1 LRSTTKSVAVTSCL
15 LLALVLSGVAAGAT
29 QNASPTKWVSV
40 FCGSVVTW
48 EHTVK
53 TRVAKLESTL
63 AIQKKSGATK
73 LPAARAQLVTF
84 LTDIVR
90 STRATTAKLKAVGA
104 PDVKNGD
111 KIQAGVLGAF
121 SQLTKAFDDARK
133 SAQKLSIARKQAFA
147 RGAAALAA
155 TIQSSTNRIGAAFQ
169 TLNKYS
175 TKELNDAAKKDKTCA
190 KLGG

>member
-1 LRSTTKSVAVTSCL
+1 MRSTTKSVAVTSCL

-29 QNASPTKWVSV
+29 QNATPTKWVAV

-53 TRVAKLESTL
+53 TRVTKLERTL
-63 AIQKKSGATK
+63 AIQKSGATK
-73 LPAARAQLVTF
+73 LPAVRAQLGTF
-84 LTDIVR
+84 LVDIVR
-90 STRATTAKLKAVGA
+90 STRATRAKLKAVGA

-133 SAQKLSIARKQAFA
+133 SAQKLSIASKQAFA
-147 RGAAALAA
+147 KGATALAA

-169 TLNKYS
+169 ALDKYS
-175 TKELNDAAKKDKTCA
+175 TKQLNDAAKKDKTCA

>member
-1 LRSTTKSVAVTSCL
+1 MRSTTKSVAVTSCL

-40 FCGSVVTW
+40 FCGSVATW

-63 AIQKKSGATK
+63 AVQKKSGATK

-84 LTDIVR
+84 P
-90 STRATTAKLKAVGA
+90 

-121 SQLTKAFDDARK
+121 SQLAKAFDDARK
-133 SAQKLSIARKQAFA
+133 SAQKLSIASKQAFA
-147 RGAAALAA
+147 KGATALAA

-175 TKELNDAAKKDKTCA
+175 TKELNDAAKKDKTCV

>member
-1 LRSTTKSVAVTSCL
+1 MRSTTKSVAVTSCL

-53 TRVAKLESTL
+53 TRVA
-63 AIQKKSGATK
+63 
-73 LPAARAQLVTF
+73 QLVTF

-90 STRATTAKLKAVGA
+90 STRATTAKVRAVGT

-121 SQLTKAFDDARK
+121 SQLAKAFDDARK
-133 SAQKLSIARKQAFA
+133 SAQKLSIASKQAFA
-147 RGAAALAA
+147 KGATALAA

-175 TKELNDAAKKDKTCA
+175 TKALNDAAKKDKTCL